1 MRSVHYSKV
10 IMHIDKK
17 QPRLST
23 KQHNMQNDKRGAM
36 FWGESAQENPSLGP
50 GLQVD
55 EARTP

>member
-36 FWGESAQENPSLGP
+36 FWGESATRKSQMSL
-50 GLQVD
+50 
-55 EARTP
+55 R

>member
-10 IMHIDKK
+10 IMHIDKT

-36 FWGESAQENPSLGP
+36 FWEENP
-50 GLQVD
+50 GLQDD

>member
-1 MRSVHYSKV
+1 MRTVHYSKV
-10 IMHIDKK
+10 IMHIDKT

-36 FWGESAQENPSLGP
+36 FWGESAQETP
-50 GLQVD
+50 GLQDD